1 MDIQVTAGRRVADTD
16 VREGL
21 SDKKVTFRATPGT
34 QQGAWWKT
42 LALESLSE
50 DLRQLCPCSKHIC
63 YAACL

>member
-1 MDIQVTAGRRVADTD
+1 MDIHVTAGRRVADTD